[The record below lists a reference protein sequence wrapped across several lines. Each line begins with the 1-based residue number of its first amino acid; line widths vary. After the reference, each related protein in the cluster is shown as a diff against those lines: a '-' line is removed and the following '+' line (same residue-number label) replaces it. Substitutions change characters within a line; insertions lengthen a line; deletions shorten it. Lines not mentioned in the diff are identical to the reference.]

1 MRLREVGE
9 RGRRSVQLHRDLK
22 GELTRSATVDRPAMA
37 TLDFHGLPL
46 PEGKEKRVLYQ
57 SSFRTLATYAMP
69 LADLDSEMR
78 KLLSI
83 RNLTAE
89 ADERKDFVGKFCVT
103 TKSEGGTTVNV
114 LMDRCDVGDSGNGL
128 VVSQLKYWIDF

>member
-1 MRLREVGE
+1 
-9 RGRRSVQLHRDLK
+9 
-22 GELTRSATVDRPAMA
+22 
-37 TLDFHGLPL
+37 
-46 PEGKEKRVLYQ
+46 
-57 SSFRTLATYAMP
+57 MP

-103 TKSEGGTTVNV
+103 TKSEGGTTVHV

>member
-1 MRLREVGE
+1 MQ
-9 RGRRSVQLHRDLK
+9 RSVVGRSSLAFRRTAAAPYYRSSTHA
-22 GELTRSATVDRPAMA
+22 LTMA

-46 PEGKEKRVLYQ
+46 PEGKDKRVLYQ
-57 SSFRTLATYAMP
+57 SSFRMLATYAMP

-83 RNLTAE
+83 RGFTAE

-128 VVSQLKYWIDF
+128 VVSQLKYWVDF